1 MSCWTRHVP
10 ATTFIDCV
18 AENNTVVEK
27 PINLAA
33 LSAKLV
39 DRSVAVIEA
48 SSEDPRPLLLYH
60 SFAHVHTPLAAA
72 DQFTGASA
80 RHGVYG
86 DVIAEVDCHE
96 P

>member
-1 MSCWTRHVP
+1 MTV
-10 ATTFIDCV
+10 TTFIDC
-18 AENNTVVEK
+18 ATENNTVVEK
-27 PINLAA
+27 PINLAT